1 MTIND
6 FTKKN
11 GIMEITIDKERLV
24 ERFLRYVAVDTQ
36 SDPESETFPSTAKQ
50 LTLLN
55 LLLEEMLVMGL
66 ADVEIDPHGY
76 VTGTIPA
83 TPGCEQKP
91 VIGFISHVDTSPD
104 MTGVEI
110 KPQFVYDYDGED
122 IRLNESLTMRVAE
135 FPELSFFKGHTL
147 ITTDGTTLLGADD
160 KAGIAEIMTAAEYLM
175 AHPEIPHGTVRI
187 GFTPDE
193 EVGRG
198 VDFFDVEN
206 FGANFAYTV
215 DGGFEGELEYE
226 NFNAASAKIAV
237 QGRNIHPGYAKDK
250 MINALQV
257 ICEINAL
264 LPAAQR
270 PEHTEEYDGFYHLVG
285 MNGTVEQATSE
296 YIIRDHSREKFEAKK
311 SYLQSVVNL
320 LEEKYGKGVIS
331 LTVKDQYYN
340 MREMVEPHPE
350 VIGRAEKAMRLAGVV
365 PVVRPIRG
373 GTDGSRLSYMGL
385 PCPNLFTGG
394 MNFHGKFEYCSV
406 DTMCRA
412 CKMLVHLAKLWGE

>member
-1 MTIND
+1 MILQ
-6 FTKKN
+6 KN

-340 MREMVEPHPE
+340 MREMVESHPE

>member
-1 MTIND
+1 
-6 FTKKN
+6 
-11 GIMEITIDKERLV
+11 MEITIDKERLV

-55 LLLEEMLVMGL
+55 LLLEEMLGMGL
-66 ADVEIDPHGY
+66 EDVEIDPHGY
-76 VTGTIPA
+76 VTGTVPA
-83 TPGCEQKP
+83 TPGCETKP

-104 MTGVEI
+104 MTGVGVN
-110 KPQFVYDYDGED
+110 PQFIYDYDGED

-135 FPELSFFKGHTL
+135 FPELAFFKGHTL

-160 KAGIAEIMTAAEYLM
+160 KAGVAEIMTAAEYLM
-175 AHPEIPHGTVRI
+175 SHPEIPHGKLRI

-198 VDFFDVEN
+198 VDFFDVKS
-206 FGANFAYTV
+206 FGARFAYTV

-257 ICEINAL
+257 VCEINAL

-270 PEHTEEYDGFYHLVG
+270 PEHTDEYDGFYHLVG

-320 LEEKYGKGVIS
+320 LKEKYGKGVIS
-331 LTVKDQYYN
+331 LTIKDQYYN

-350 VIGRAEKAMRLAGVV
+350 VINRAEKAMRLAGVV

-406 DTMCRA
+406 DTMCKA
-412 CKMLVHLAKLWGE
+412 CTTLVYLAQLWSE

>member
-1 MTIND
+1 MILQKND
-6 FTKKN
+6 
-11 GIMEITIDKERLV
+11 IMEITIDKERLV

-285 MNGTVEQATSE
+285 MTGTVEQATSE

>member
-1 MTIND
+1 
-6 FTKKN
+6 
-11 GIMEITIDKERLV
+11 MEITIDKERLV

-270 PEHTEEYDGFYHLVG
+270 PEHTDEYDGFYHLVG

-296 YIIRDHSREKFEAKK
+296 YIIRDHSHEKFEAKK

-331 LTVKDQYYN
+331 LTIKDQYYN

-350 VIGRAEKAMRLAGVV
+350 VINRAEKAMRLAGVV

-412 CKMLVHLAKLWGE
+412 CKTLVHLAKLWGE